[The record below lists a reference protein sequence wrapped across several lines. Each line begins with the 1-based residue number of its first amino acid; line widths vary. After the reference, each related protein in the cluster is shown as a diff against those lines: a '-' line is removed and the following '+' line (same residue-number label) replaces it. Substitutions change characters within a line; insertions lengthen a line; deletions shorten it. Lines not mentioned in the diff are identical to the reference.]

1 MGKHGAGPWHTL
13 AGRGSPA
20 CMLSA
25 AFSPSTAHTPHCR
38 GFNIGQRLID
48 EYLAKTKTAR
58 CSDFRETADKI
69 AKVGFKM
76 FLSTTATVRDWNE
89 AGTECSLV
97 LEDNP
102 LAEFVE
108 LPDQL
113 TNLRYSNLLC
123 GVIRGALEMVNM
135 TVECS
140 FVRDALRGDDTTEM
154 RLKLVTAG
162 AEQYPFKDDD

>member
-1 MGKHGAGPWHTL
+1 LTGAPCAPTPPL
-13 AGRGSPA
+13 PPAAPA
-20 CMLSA
+20 CR
-25 AFSPSTAHTPHCR
+25 R

-76 FLSTTATVRDWNE
+76 FLNTTAAVRDWNAE
-89 AGTECSLV
+89 GTQCSLV

-108 LPDQL
+108 LPAQL
-113 TNLRYSNLLC
+113 TSLRYSNLLC

-135 TVECS
+135 EVECE
-140 FVRDALRGDDTTEM
+140 FVKDTLCGDDANEM
-154 RLKLVTAG
+154 RLRLVA
-162 AEQYPFKDDD
+162 ARPEQYPFKDDD